1 MSLKKITLEQMKE
14 DFSNTLSD
22 NILEEISSYS
32 SDNTDAINFYL
43 KYNNLGLEVE
53 KKEKILEVEK
63 FPKVSFLLT
72 SWNRSTMLIT
82 TIKSIVNLEYSNI
95 EVVIVD
101 DASTDDTKCKVEEI
115 KKEYPMLSL
124 LFIETEGKRGP
135 GLNKRMGLD
144 KITGDY
150 IVFMDDDDFYI
161 DSEWLIDAM
170 QIFRKFPTVASVY
183 FNSFILDEDKKK
195 LIFSKKNRMTTLGLV
210 KSEVIIDKFNLE
222 IKKPNS
228 TFPAI
233 FDFKRY
239 ISAGAKDMKILNDTQ
254 IYLRGI
260 LAGDVYISDK
270 VIGVYRVHGGSIGK
284 KLSLDFIIDN
294 LKEKEKIAH
303 HSSKLIKDG
312 KKWLYKQSSIT
323 LFYYVQSSEE
333 IEWSKLIKFLRE
345 FTIKNKLVLFSQMLL
360 RRFYYLLKQM
370 RNKV

>member
-1 MSLKKITLEQMKE
+1 MSLKKTTLEQFKN
-14 DFSNTLSD
+14 DFSNTLNDS
-22 NILEEISSYS
+22 ILKEISSYS

-43 KYNNLGLEVE
+43 KYNNLEIEIE
-53 KKEKILEVEK
+53 KKKILELEH

-72 SWNRSTMLIT
+72 SWNRSTMLTT
-82 TIKSIVNLEYSNI
+82 TIKSIVNLEYPNI
-95 EVVIVD
+95 EIVVVD
-101 DASTDDTKCKVEEI
+101 DASTDDTKYKVEEI
-115 KKEYPMLSL
+115 KKEYPMVPL
-124 LFIETEGKRGP
+124 LFIETSGKRGP
-135 GLNKRMGLD
+135 GLNKRMGLE

-161 DSEWLIDAM
+161 DSEWLVDAM
-170 QIFRKFPTVASVY
+170 QIFRSYPTVASVY
-183 FNSFILDEDKKK
+183 FNSFILNEDKKK
-195 LIFSKKNRMTTLGLV
+195 LIFPEKNRMSALGLI
-210 KSEVIIDKFNLE
+210 KSEIMINKFNLE

-270 VIGVYRVHGGSIGK
+270 VIGIYRVHGGSIGK
-284 KLSLDFIIDN
+284 KLSLDFITDN

-312 KKWLYKQSSIT
+312 MKWLYQQASIT

-333 IEWSKLIKFLRE
+333 VEWRKLTKFLRE
-345 FTIKNKLVLFSQMLL
+345 FPIKHKLKLFSQLLL

-370 RNKV
+370 RNTE